1 MPNLYNTVG
10 NLRFYNFIS
19 NQYPAGVP
27 VAFIRQF
34 VSSAD
39 INRWMIDYAF
49 DSIERSFNDTNDG
62 NVAFYFKR
70 AVGEPCDNETIEVQ
84 ADMSNR
90 RRFYWR
96 SRYDNRALSYAYNSD
111 LYAQL
116 NTSDVDTT
124 ATWTDAIRPTYYGN
138 SGTWSS
144 DTDLNNREDY
154 FVFGVRS
161 PSTLVFGDF
170 LLNAAQGGKLNTD
183 YNRSQIFIMGWL
195 HDCIFPTPPAK
206 EFFRYNPCFILEI
219 YNAGTN
225 LGFSAFEGYRPKQ
238 TRSGNDEQYL
248 EYRYYDIVCQDATV
262 YQSGDIFM
270 TDLVLCDNVAPYNK
284 IGKVDNRV
292 VAMAR
297 GVLEKGR
304 VYQVANVF
312 GRTGTEEWVCM
323 GHVNPLNYTVPT
335 WVMGANRPAEY
346 YKFWQPNELDYVMM
360 RVYTEA
366 D

>member
-27 VAFIRQF
+27 VGFVRQF
-34 VSSAD
+34 VSNASL
-39 INRWMIDYAF
+39 NRWMNDYAF
-49 DSIERSFNDTNDG
+49 DPVERVLDYYDTSFH
-62 NVAFYFKR
+62 FYFQKV
-70 AVGEPCDNETIEVQ
+70 AGEPCDNETITVQ
-84 ADMSNR
+84 ANNANR
-90 RRFYWR
+90 RRFFFYNY
-96 SRYDNRALSYAYNSD
+96 YDQRVLSYTYSSNI
-111 LYAQL
+111 YVQL
-116 NTSDVDTT
+116 NTSDVDTSG
-124 ATWTDAIRPTYYGN
+124 TWTDRLQPTYYGN
-138 SGTWSS
+138 GSPWDSS
-144 DTDLNNREDY
+144 SSYDNKEDY

-170 LLNAAQGGKLNTD
+170 LLSVAKGGKLNTD

-206 EFFRYNPCFILEI
+206 EFFRYNPCFILKI
-219 YNAGTN
+219 YNQGTN
-225 LGFSAFEGYRPKQ
+225 LGFSAFEGYRPRQK
-238 TRSGNDEQYL
+238 RSGNDEQYL
-248 EYRYYDIVCQDATV
+248 EYRYYDITCQDSTV

-270 TDLVLCDNVAPYNK
+270 TDLVLCDNFAPYNK

-304 VYQVANVF
+304 VYQVNNVF
-312 GRTGTEEWVCM
+312 GRTGTEEWICM
-323 GHVNPLNYTVPT
+323 GHVNPLNYTVGN
-335 WVMGANRPAEY
+335 WVIGANRPAEY

>member
-1 MPNLYNTVG
+1 MPALYNTVG

-27 VAFIRQF
+27 VGLVRQF
-34 VSSAD
+34 VSNASL
-39 INRWMIDYAF
+39 NRWMNDYAF
-49 DSIERSFNDTNDG
+49 DSIERFITDSDRRIH
-62 NVAFYFKR
+62 FYFKR
-70 AVGEPCDNETIEVQ
+70 ATNEPCDNETITVQ
-84 ADMSNR
+84 ADGTNR
-90 RRFYWR
+90 RRFWW
-96 SRYDNRALSYAYNSD
+96 SNEYDLRALSYTNSSYI
-111 LYAQL
+111 YAQL
-116 NTSDVDTT
+116 NTQDVDVTG
-124 ATWTDAIRPTYYGN
+124 AWGDVLRPTYYGN
-138 SGTWSS
+138 GNTWASS
-144 DTDLNNREDY
+144 TALNNREDY

-170 LLNAAQGGKLNTD
+170 LLNATAGGKLNTN
-183 YNRSQIFIMGWL
+183 YNRSQIYIMGWL

-225 LGFSAFEGYRPKQ
+225 LGFSTFEGYRPKQ
-238 TRSGNDEQYL
+238 KGSGNDEQYL

-262 YQSGDIFM
+262 YQSGNIFM

-304 VYQVANVF
+304 VYQVSNVF
-312 GRTGTEEWVCM
+312 GRTGNEEWLCM
-323 GHVNPLNYTVPT
+323 GHVNPLSYTVPN
-335 WVMGANRPAEY
+335 WVMGANRPAKY

-360 RVYTEA
+360 RIYTEA